1 MTERSLKCHERRQGR
16 WPVALALA
24 LLLTACGGGDGG
36 TPATDAGAETTPA
49 VPAAPLAQKG
59 FGPTELYDPA
69 TNPTGHVLQNGDTG
83 IVFVP
88 QGGAAGTPELQAW
101 FEIARASTY
110 AFEMEDEDLVALT
123 RVDVGDAAGQ
133 VLLSV
138 DAAHRLASATLTPGR
153 YALRLIASA
162 NNPETMPLFIR
173 FGDDDAQMKQ
183 PAATG
188 ESVPRFEPHSLFAKD
203 CVGCNLR
210 GVNLSK
216 ANLSGA
222 NLSGA
227 NLSEADLEGAW
238 LPNASLESANLS
250 GADLGGAILEQV
262 NLSGANLTGA
272 YLSRANLRQGNLSGA
287 NLTVAYLP
295 SASMYEANLGGAN
308 LSGAFLLS
316 ANLSGAN
323 LAAAN
328 LAGTVWVDGRACGMT
343 SIGQCQ

>member
-16 WPVALALA
+16 WPVALALT

-36 TPATDAGAETTPA
+36 TLATDASAVPTPA
-49 VPAAPLAQKG
+49 APTAPAAPLAQKG
-59 FGPTELYDPA
+59 FGPTELYDPG
-69 TNPTGHVLQNGDTG
+69 TNPTGHVLQEGDTG

-88 QGGAAGTPELQAW
+88 QAGAAGAAELQVW

-110 AFEMEDEDLVALT
+110 AFEMEDEDLAALT

-138 DAAHRLASATLTPGR
+138 DADHRLASATLAPGR

-162 NNPETMPLFIR
+162 TNPETMPLFIR
-173 FGDDDAQMKQ
+173 FGDDDTQMKQ
-183 PAATG
+183 PATTG
-188 ESVPRFEPHSLFAKD
+188 ELVPRFEPHSLFAKD

-210 GVNLSK
+210 GANLSRAYLGGSNLSGANLSGTLLLGTNLFG

-227 NLSEADLEGAW
+227 NLTSAHMLQ
-238 LPNASLESANLS
+238 ANL
-250 GADLGGAILEQV
+250 GEA

-272 YLSRANLRQGNLSGA
+272 MLVAANLSRANLEDVILQRAILEQANLSGATLSGNLSGA
-287 NLTVAYLP
+287 
-295 SASMYEANLGGAN
+295 
-308 LSGAFLLS
+308 LL
-316 ANLSGAN
+316 ARA
-323 LAAAN
+323 
-328 LAGTVWVDGRACGMT
+328 VWVDGRTCGWP